1 MEVGHRSAQ
10 LTRFVRRY
18 GHWLVLSVCLALP
31 VPEAVAPY
39 ADAADP
45 CCRPRLFGGLFS
57 RCEDC
62 PPVAEVGGTWYW
74 MRSDQEEKRAVAA
87 LYNRYCIRC
96 HGVDGRGV
104 WDIPD
109 VPNFTNARWQASR
122 SDRRL
127 TEIILEG
134 RGAVMPPFRG
144 TLSLEE
150 ACAVARYLR
159 TFVPGTEIYPPDY
172 TEPKGPKESSKQS
185 MATSSGHSDITW
197 SSPTSRSVAR
207 SSRAD

>member
-1 MEVGHRSAQ
+1 MEVERHSAQ
-10 LTRFVRRY
+10 LTCLVRGY
-18 GHWLVLSVCLALP
+18 GRWIVLSACLALL
-31 VPEAVAPY
+31 VAKAVAPY
-39 ADAADP
+39 AAAADP
-45 CCRPRLFGGLFS
+45 GCRPRLFGGLFS
-57 RCEDC
+57 RCENC

-74 MRSDQEEKRAVAA
+74 MRSEQEEKRAVAA

-109 VPNFTNARWQASR
+109 VPNFTNGRWQAYR
-122 SDRRL
+122 SDGRL
-127 TEIILEG
+127 AEIILQG

-159 TFVPGTEIYPPDY
+159 TFVPGTEISPPDY
-172 TEPKGPKESSKQS
+172 TEPKGSKAPAKQS
-185 MATSSGHSDITW
+185 GVPGGPSDITW
-197 SSPTSRSVAR
+197 GSSSASRPIAR
-207 SSRAD
+207 